1 MATDPLAVI
10 DRIVGAVGNRPAREM
25 ALGVLTPAAVAVP
38 LHIRDGGVNL
48 VLTVR
53 ADTVEHHKSE
63 ISFPGGRVDAGDS
76 SEFDAALRETWEEI
90 GIRPESVR
98 LLGRLDDFRSI
109 SGYRV
114 RPYVV
119 LLTDEKPA
127 YDPHPGEVSEVIEVP
142 LEHLLDPSNH
152 RVDTSIHPL
161 GHPIQFF
168 YWKDRTVWGLTG
180 AILRQLLEVAF
191 GFDRE
196 GENGDG

>member
-1 MATDPLAVI
+1 MRDPLAAL
-10 DRIVGAVGNRPAREM
+10 DIVAKATRKRTPCTM
-25 ALGVLTPAAVAVP
+25 DLGTLTPAAVAVI
-38 LHIRDGGVNL
+38 LHVRDGEINI

-53 ADTVEHHKSE
+53 ADTVEHHKNE
-63 ISFPGGRVDAGDS
+63 ISFPGGRVDQNDATD
-76 SEFDAALRETWEEI
+76 FDAALRETWEEI
-90 GIRPESVR
+90 GVPSTSLR

-114 RPYVV
+114 RPFVV
-119 LLTDEKPA
+119 QLTEDYPEFLPQP
-127 YDPHPGEVSEVIEVP
+127 DEVSEIIEIP

-161 GHPIQFF
+161 GKPVQFF
-168 YWKDRTVWGLTG
+168 YWEGRTVWGLTG

-191 GFDRE
+191 GFDGE